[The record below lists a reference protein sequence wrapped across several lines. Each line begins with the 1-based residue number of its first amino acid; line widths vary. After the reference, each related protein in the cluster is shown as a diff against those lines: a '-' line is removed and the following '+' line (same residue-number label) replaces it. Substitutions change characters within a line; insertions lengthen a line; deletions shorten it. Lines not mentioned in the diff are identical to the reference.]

1 MVANYMQQHRD
12 TKFIATGDIKQ
23 CEPIDSDWNPFRSQ
37 AKYYTDMLN
46 MLFPVQIELREIKRQ
61 ASQEAKQLIMQ
72 MYDDFW
78 VHQLPQHELVTKYTK
93 EWMDA
98 LPEDAIHIAYR
109 NEVVDWVNTTVH
121 GAREPYGVGLK
132 LVYCMQNA
140 MGKKNPI
147 YKNCEV
153 RIESLTDT
161 HVTFEGH
168 SPMPRS
174 VLSSFDYTYAYTGH
188 KIQGR
193 SFEGKVLIYDAFF
206 KYATR
211 NWLWVALT
219 RARDPS
225 KVYRVQ
231 TPVKAE
237 LNRVYIQGKIDTHW
251 QEGAM
256 RAALASGSPRPALLV
271 VAGAA

>member
-1 MVANYMQQHRD
+1 
-12 TKFIATGDIKQ
+12 
-23 CEPIDSDWNPFRSQ
+23 
-37 AKYYTDMLN
+37 
-46 MLFPVQIELREIKRQ
+46 
-61 ASQEAKQLIMQ
+61 
-72 MYDDFW
+72 
-78 VHQLPQHELVTKYTK
+78 
-93 EWMDA
+93 
-98 LPEDAIHIAYR
+98 
-109 NEVVDWVNTTVH
+109 
-121 GAREPYGVGLK
+121 
-132 LVYCMQNA
+132 MQNA

-206 KYATR
+206 KYASR

-219 RARDPS
+219 PTGNYVVNFDDGSEGEYSPADILRFKWTPNAAQRARLKKDPTW
-225 KVYRVQ
+225 
-231 TPVKAE
+231 TP
-237 LNRVYIQGKIDTHW
+237 I
-251 QEGAM
+251 
-256 RAALASGSPRPALLV
+256 
-271 VAGAA
+271 